1 MNASKINF
9 TQLVE
14 EKIADLKS
22 AIAAMKTNESL
33 SKNTRGTQLYKL
45 GRERR
50 VLHLINALLSQIEN
64 VKLSEDDMDT
74 FVLITT
80 LAGERAIRSSVEVH
94 EGDSIQ
100 ELLEKYQDKK
110 DILKKLQNACEQMS
124 LVMNFKT
131 GLKQH
136 CKGGNYMG
144 GNHIM
149 RLIKY
154 EPDVIDV
161 RSSCSPVST
170 GYIADGG

>member
-1 MNASKINF
+1 MNAKINYS
-9 TQLVE
+9 QLCE

-22 AIAAMKTNESL
+22 QIAAMKINETL

-50 VLHLINALLSQIEN
+50 VLHLINSLIAQLGDN
-64 VKLSEDDMDT
+64 VKFSKDDMDT

-80 LAGERAIRSSVEVH
+80 LAGERTARSSVEVH

-110 DILKKLQNACEQMS
+110 DILKKLQIACEKAN

-131 GLKQH
+131 GL
-136 CKGGNYMG
+136 
-144 GNHIM
+144 ITT
-149 RLIKY
+149 L
-154 EPDVIDV
+154 
-161 RSSCSPVST
+161 
-170 GYIADGG
+170 

>member
-1 MNASKINF
+1 MNATKINY
-9 TQLVE
+9 TTLVE

-22 AIAAMKTNESL
+22 QIAAMKVNETL

-50 VLHLINALLSQIEN
+50 VLHLIASLLQQVGDG
-64 VKLSEDDMDT
+64 VKLNKDDMDT

-80 LAGERAIRSSVEVH
+80 LAGERAVRSSVEVH

-110 DILKKLQNACEQMS
+110 DILKKLQNACEKAN

-131 GLKQH
+131 GILEAKS
-136 CKGGNYMG
+136 
-144 GNHIM
+144 
-149 RLIKY
+149 
-154 EPDVIDV
+154 E
-161 RSSCSPVST
+161 
-170 GYIADGG
+170 